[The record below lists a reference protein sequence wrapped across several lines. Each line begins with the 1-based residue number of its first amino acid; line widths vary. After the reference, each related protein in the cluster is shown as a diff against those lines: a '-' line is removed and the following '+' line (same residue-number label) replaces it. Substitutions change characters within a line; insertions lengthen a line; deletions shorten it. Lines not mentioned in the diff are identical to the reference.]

1 MKRVIDINNLIEA
14 HMLADALRE
23 QGIEPILQGETAY
36 RDLGQPIAITF
47 SFQSD
52 DVADKQIVYEDGRRV
67 RIEYDRNRDG
77 DFEEMYVLNEFE
89 EVVEIRRDN
98 R

>member
-1 MKRVIDINNLIEA
+1 MHQYRFF
-14 HMLADALRE
+14 
-23 QGIEPILQGETAY
+23 EP
-36 RDLGQPIAITF
+36 DTF

-77 DFEEMYVLNEFE
+77 DFEEMHVLNEFE